1 MHLQSP
7 RNVLLG
13 EHCSPES
20 SHSNGSWRVTGARGR
35 PRFLWST
42 KSYNQKSREEQAAC
56 IWDKK
61 EFLKYFILLGMLGTR
76 SPSDTVQA
84 ALRVS
89 FLSLDFFPFAAVLD
103 PQCKTHLGQTESSQP
118 LSSSLCRARKNTGV
132 LSVCCDRE
140 QLGKIWGSDRG
151 FGSTFRKQ
159 KAERQRGVEFQTL
172 PAGTGAHS
180 RLFLT
185 SFLPPKGSL
194 LGFIT
199 DSLIWCR
206 DISTWVMQLWSPP
219 PPRTW
224 RIRAGCPKGAGM
236 WTKSDKKQQKAALRW
251 QKVGIR
257 GMPQNCVKRH

>member
-20 SHSNGSWRVTGARGR
+20 SHSNGSWRVTGACGR

-42 KSYNQKSREEQAAC
+42 KSYNQKSHEEQAAC
-56 IWDKK
+56 IRDKQ

-76 SPSDTVQA
+76 SPSDTVQT

-185 SFLPPKGSL
+185 SFCPPKGFCSHLSQIPWSDAVIFLHGWCSSGVHL
-194 LGFIT
+194 LLELEELGQ
-199 DSLIWCR
+199 DVQR
-206 DISTWVMQLWSPP
+206 QLVC
-219 PPRTW
+219 
-224 RIRAGCPKGAGM
+224 GQKE
-236 WTKSDKKQQKAALRW
+236 TKNIKKQL
-251 QKVGIR
+251 
-257 GMPQNCVKRH
+257 